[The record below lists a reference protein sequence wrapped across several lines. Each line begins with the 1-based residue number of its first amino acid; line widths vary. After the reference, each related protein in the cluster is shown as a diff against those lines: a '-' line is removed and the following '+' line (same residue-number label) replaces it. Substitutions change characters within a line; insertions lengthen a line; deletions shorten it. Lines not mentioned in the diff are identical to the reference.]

1 MITNLHCNKEFIK
14 HLTCTASVSKVF
26 FFMSTTWNIPYL
38 KTNYATHLKKPRHVS
53 VTLDRKF
60 SLWTK
65 IVHSE
70 A

>member
-14 HLTCTASVSKVF
+14 HLSCTASVSKVF
-26 FFMSTTWNIPYL
+26 FLWVLHEIYHYL